1 MTNRISTGVAIAYAL
16 TMTIMV
22 FFLTKVPATLGEV
35 VFVIL
40 VIVWTSLP
48 VTGLLFPWPRS
59 PKLLIVTVP
68 SILFAGYAYL
78 DMLVLS
84 PDAQSPLGLIF
95 IPIYQS
101 ALTALVWGLDALVR
115 LALRKAA
122 K

>member
-1 MTNRISTGVAIAYAL
+1 MTYRISTGVAIVYAL

-22 FFLTKVPATLGEV
+22 LFLTKVPATLGEV
-35 VFVIL
+35 VFVLL

-48 VTGLLFPWPRS
+48 VTGLLFLWPRS
-59 PKLLIVTVP
+59 PKPLIVAVP

-78 DMLVLS
+78 DMIVLN

-101 ALTALVWGLDALVR
+101 ALAALVWGLDALVR
-115 LALRKAA
+115 LALRTAA

>member
-1 MTNRISTGVAIAYAL
+1 MTYRISTGVAIVYAL

-22 FFLTKVPATLGEV
+22 LFLTKVPATLGEV
-35 VFVIL
+35 VFVLL

-48 VTGLLFPWPRS
+48 VTGLLFRWPRS
-59 PKLLIVTVP
+59 PKSLMVAVP

-78 DMLVLS
+78 DMIVLN

-101 ALTALVWGLDALVR
+101 ALAALVWGLDALVR
-115 LALRKAA
+115 LALRTAA